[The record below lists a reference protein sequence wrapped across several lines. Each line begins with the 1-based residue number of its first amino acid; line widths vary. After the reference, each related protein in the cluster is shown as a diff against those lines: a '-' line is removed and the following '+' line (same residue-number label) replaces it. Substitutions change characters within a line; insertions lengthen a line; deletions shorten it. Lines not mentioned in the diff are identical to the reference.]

1 MITGNLVAINK
12 DTFQASSF
20 VFDTKKE
27 FKVFEERNPSI
38 ASQMLLITHAEWVY
52 LLISSSNPES
62 FPPRPLKVI
71 AV

>member
-1 MITGNLVAINK
+1 MIAGKLVAIYK

-27 FKVFEERNPSI
+27 FKAFKERNPSI
-38 ASQMLLITHAEWVY
+38 ASQMLLITRNEWVY
-52 LLISSSNPES
+52 LTISTNNPKA